1 MEPVKII
8 DISKHNGTINF
19 SEVKKSGIYGVII
32 RAGYGRSISQKDPTF
47 ETYYK
52 DAKAAGLKVG
62 AYWYSYASSPA
73 EAEIEASVFC
83 KAIEGKVFDLP
94 LYYDI
99 EEKKHLALG
108 LRVCSEMIDK
118 FCSHLESKGYFAGVY
133 SFDSFFTNISDDVKR
148 KYSKWVA
155 RVENLKPVRCENYDL
170 WQFTWKASVTGISG
184 DCDCSYC
191 YKDFPAIIK
200 SAGLNGNRAPVEKY
214 TVTAR
219 MANLD
224 KKTAVDISEKCQ
236 KLGMSV
242 VISTE

>member
-19 SEVKKSGIYGVII
+19 NEVKKSGIYGVII

-52 DAKAAGLKVG
+52 DAKDAGLKVG

-155 RVENLKPVRCENYDL
+155 RVEDVKPVKCTDYDI
-170 WQFTWKASVTGISG
+170 WQYTWEGKVNGISG
-184 DCDCSYC
+184 DIDISRC
-191 YKDFPAIIK
+191 YKDFASIVK
-200 SAGLNGNRAPVEKY
+200 AKGLNGYSAAKY
-214 TVTAR
+214 SITASVSG
-219 MANLD
+219 LD
-224 KKTAVDISEKCQ
+224 KIKANAVAEICRQ
-236 KLGMSV
+236 QGMTV
-242 VISTE
+242 KIAEV